1 MLPSSAPAASRA
13 GAHRPTVV
21 RAAPVR
27 SALLGLTFAVLA
39 APAAGDDAARFE
51 PRARE
56 RLLVVAPHPDDET
69 LGAAGLIQGVLAR
82 GGDVRVV
89 LLTAGDGYVE
99 AVSLETGE
107 PRPRPAEYVAYGER
121 RLAEARAALRRLGG
135 GRVRL
140 QILGFP
146 DGGLERLLDAHWSRH
161 EPERSP
167 TTAAERPPYPDVV
180 SRSVTYDGDELRGEL
195 LHLLREAQPTTVAL
209 PDPLDHH
216 PDHHATGVFTLLAL
230 SDFTREGAPLPT
242 LLAYL
247 VHWPDWPPGWDGPLS
262 PERAQA
268 AFELPPGDVHR
279 DGKRIAL
286 VLSDTELAA
295 KQAALQRYA
304 TQLAVMG
311 PFLTAFL
318 RRTEPYTIL
327 PPSEM
332 KHTAHMIEK
341 GVQPPPRRR
350 ALPRHPHANR

>member
-1 MLPSSAPAASRA
+1 
-13 GAHRPTVV
+13 
-21 RAAPVR
+21 VR
-27 SALLGLTFAVLA
+27 SALLALAMLA
-39 APAAGDDAARFE
+39 APAAGDDATRFE
-51 PRARE
+51 PQARE

-146 DGGLERLLDAHWSRH
+146 DGGLARLLDAHWSRH

-247 VHWPDWPPGWDGPLS
+247 VHWPAWPPGWDATTPDARAEAEPLALPDS
-262 PERAQA
+262 LPERGLTRV
-268 AFELPPGDVHR
+268 AFALDGAER
-279 DGKRIAL
+279 TGKRGAL
-286 VLSDTELAA
+286 AC
-295 KQAALQRYA
+295 YA
-304 TQLAVMG
+304 TQQEVTPALLA
-311 PFLTAFL
+311 AFV
-318 RRTEPYTIL
+318 RRTEPFTVL
-327 PPSEM
+327 
-332 KHTAHMIEK
+332 TAHEVRHA
-341 GVQPPPRRR
+341 GDLVRPARR
-350 ALPRHPHANR
+350 